1 MKHSLKT
8 VLTVRKGS
16 VRVKNKNFKSFHN
29 KNLLSYKIEILK
41 KVKGIGEIIVN
52 TDSDEAI
59 KIAKDY
65 GVAFHKRDP
74 YFASSN
80 CSNSEFW
87 AHIAEVTDSDYILFT
102 HCTNPLITTKT
113 YQEFLKIFNSKKNI
127 FDSFNTVTEV
137 KEFLFL
143 EKKPINFQL
152 DKAPNSQDLPDM
164 IKLNFAINI
173 LPTKLMKEK
182 KSLIGNKPYFF
193 KLSQTESF
201 DINTNH
207 DFEVA
212 EILYKKNLNK

>member
-87 AHIAEVTDSDYILFT
+87 YISLR
-102 HCTNPLITTKT
+102 LIVL
-113 YQEFLKIFNSKKNI
+113 YIIYS
-127 FDSFNTVTEV
+127 
-137 KEFLFL
+137 
-143 EKKPINFQL
+143 
-152 DKAPNSQDLPDM
+152 
-164 IKLNFAINI
+164 
-173 LPTKLMKEK
+173 
-182 KSLIGNKPYFF
+182 
-193 KLSQTESF
+193 
-201 DINTNH
+201 
-207 DFEVA
+207 
-212 EILYKKNLNK
+212 LYKSTNYYQNLSRIFENF